1 LPTIHPEPFN
11 PSLTFHGRIV
21 NSDSTSQVG
30 ADHLT
35 SRLLL
40 TGANR
45 YAINLFQMFRA
56 ARVAL
61 AFLAIFSIAY
71 VLVTPDPTDDATG
84 LVRPSHL
91 SKAQKLA
98 VSFIQLTTQQSVV
111 FLLPTP
117 LSSTQRL
124 TTLDLFCSYR
134 C

>member
-1 LPTIHPEPFN
+1 VATPKNREC
-11 PSLTFHGRIV
+11 R
-21 NSDSTSQVG
+21 SQNWG
-30 ADHLT
+30 WARHAAI
-35 SRLLL
+35 L
-40 TGANR
+40 TGAKR
-45 YAINLFQMFRA
+45 YAINLLQMFRA

-61 AFLAIFSIAY
+61 ALLAIFSIAY

-117 LSSTQRL
+117 LSSNQRL
-124 TTLDLFCSYR
+124 TTLYLFCIYR